1 MQLFLMCSDKRFEE
15 FAKETGSREINV
27 DTTKCT
33 TLYKLIKEVCQ
44 QFMPLDEI
52 DRYLENAHESE
63 NRICFSMMDH
73 DFEPIGPN
81 VVFGKIATTEL
92 EKVGAGQTGIKANR
106 TYSEIADIR
115 LDNLIERAARVSIGF
130 YPPNTDSYPTNW
142 VVNFGNDWW
151 DYSDISEEYISLRP
165 SDETDI
171 SPSEDFCATEGF
183 TNEVLDF
190 IYSTGEIEKFRANM
204 KLLTERVEAGFCD
217 ISWLVCENEENR
229 IDLKI
234 YPDTVLFRAHEDV
247 ASVDDEDDDD
257 F

>member
-1 MQLFLMCSDKRFEE
+1 
-15 FAKETGSREINV
+15 
-27 DTTKCT
+27 
-33 TLYKLIKEVCQ
+33 
-44 QFMPLDEI
+44 MPLDEI
-52 DRYLENAHESE
+52 DRYLENAHDSE
-63 NRICFSMMDH
+63 NRICFSMRDQ
-73 DFEPIGPN
+73 DFEMIGPN
-81 VVFGKIATTEL
+81 VVFGKIKTTEL
-92 EKVGAGQTGIKANR
+92 ENVGAGQTGIKANC

-115 LDNLIERAARVSIGF
+115 LDNFIKTAARISINF
-130 YPPNTDSYPTNW
+130 YPPNADSYTTEYI
-142 VVNFGNDWW
+142 VNFGNEWC

-171 SPSEDFCATEGF
+171 CPSEDFRATEGF

-190 IYSTGEIEKFRANM
+190 IYSGGEIEKFRANM
-204 KLLTERVEAGFCD
+204 RLLTERVEAGFCD

-247 ASVDDEDDDD
+247 ATVDDEDDDD